1 MKKQHYEKEFK
12 IEVCKKILNEE
23 STVGETAKEYSIS
36 RPIIS
41 LWVAEYRR
49 YKDRAFSGKGNR
61 LPGKAKIYALE
72 KQVEQLKME
81 NEVLKEFEAFVRQK
95 RKRNSNS

>member
-1 MKKQHYEKEFK
+1 MKKQYYEKEFK
-12 IEVCKKILNEE
+12 VQVCKKILNEE

-36 RPIIS
+36 RPIVS
-41 LWVAEYRR
+41 RWVAEYRR
-49 YKDRAFSGKGNR
+49 YKNKAFSGKGNR
-61 LPGKAKIYALE
+61 LPEKAKIYALE

-95 RKRNSNS
+95 RQKGSSS